1 MQKIIIKNFG
11 AIDYAEIEIKKVLV
25 LIGEQASGKST
36 IAKLIYFFKSLRDDI
51 FNKIYLDQNSVTFS
65 QIDDI
70 NSPIAKKFGSFFG
83 STSNLPDFEIRY
95 YYNLEEEKYLNL
107 SVEVHKIHS
116 QILKKVKIRFS
127 PNLFNNE
134 FKTAISDIK
143 NDLYR
148 NLNMFV
154 IGSGEEFIQKQEKIK
169 YINKLR
175 FKLIDLFNSR
185 QTNLLFIIAGRNVTV
200 SYSELFEKYLFDSVQ
215 DRLEQNR
222 LEDSEFSP
230 RTLTTNTID
239 EILMLEFM
247 ERVLKIKNI
256 FRRFQSFDGVIKS
269 ATEFAYE
276 GEQYLH
282 QDQAQ
287 ELNFIKK
294 KLHEILKGE
303 YIFDNLGEKIIVN
316 AEMSVSISNTSSGQ
330 QDVIRLLQDIFI
342 CMIERSRV
350 LRIVEEPEAH
360 LFPVAQKSL
369 IELLALMVNQNDDNQ
384 LIITTHSPYVLT
396 VFNNLLFAQRVV
408 DKNPSAEAEVAELI
422 PKEFW
427 LKAKDFSAYSLG
439 NHFMEE
445 AKYCE
450 SIFDL
455 EMGTIEQNY
464 LDEVSEMLGGDFNA
478 LYSIHAR
485 TFRRK

>member
-11 AIDYAEIEIKKVLV
+11 AIEYAEIEIKKVLV

-51 FNKIYLDQNSVTFS
+51 FKKIYLDQESVTFS
-65 QIDDI
+65 QFNDIDQ
-70 NSPIAKKFGSFFG
+70 PLAKKFAAFFG

-107 SVEVHKIHS
+107 SVDVKKIDSH
-116 QILKKVKIRFS
+116 ILKKVKSKFS
-127 PNLFNNE
+127 PNFFSNE
-134 FKTAISDIK
+134 FKTTISNIK
-143 NDLYR
+143 VELNQ
-148 NLNMFV
+148 NLNAIV
-154 IGSGEEFIQKQEKIK
+154 IGSGEEFIQEQKKIQ

-185 QTNLLFIIAGRNVTV
+185 QTNLLFIIAGRNLTV
-200 SYSELFEKYLFDSVQ
+200 SYSELFEKYLFTSVQ

-222 LEDSEFSP
+222 LEDSGFNP

-239 EILMLEFM
+239 EILMLEFI
-247 ERVLKIKNI
+247 ERVIKIKNI
-256 FRRFQSFDGVIKS
+256 FRRLQSFDGVIKS
-269 ATEFAYE
+269 ATEFAYD
-276 GEQYLH
+276 GDQYVH
-282 QDQAQ
+282 ETQ

-316 AEMSVSISNTSSGQ
+316 SKMSVNISNASSGQ

-342 CMIERSRV
+342 CIIERSQV

-369 IELLALMVNQNDDNQ
+369 IELLALMVNQKDDNQ

-408 DKNPSAEAEVAELI
+408 DKNPSAEAEVAEII

-427 LKAKDFSAYSLG
+427 LDPNEFSAYSLG
-439 NHFMEE
+439 NSSIEE
-445 AKYCE
+445 EPEYCE
-450 SIFDL
+450 SIFNQQT
-455 EMGTIEQNY
+455 GAIKQNY
-464 LDEVSEMLGGDFNA
+464 LDAVSEMLGGDFNA
-478 LYSIHAR
+478 LYSIY
-485 TFRRK
+485 TKNSRRR

>member
-11 AIDYAEIEIKKVLV
+11 AIEYAEIEIKKVLV

-36 IAKLIYFFKSLRDDI
+36 IAKLIYLFKSLRDDI
-51 FNKIYLDQNSVTFS
+51 FKKIYLDQESVTFS
-65 QIDDI
+65 QFNDIDQ
-70 NSPIAKKFGSFFG
+70 PLAKKFAAFFG

-107 SVEVHKIHS
+107 SVDVKKIDSH
-116 QILKKVKIRFS
+116 ILKKVKSKFS
-127 PNLFNNE
+127 PNFFSNE
-134 FKTAISDIK
+134 FKTTISNIK
-143 NDLYR
+143 VELNQ
-148 NLNMFV
+148 NLNAIV
-154 IGSGEEFIQKQEKIK
+154 IGSGEEFIQEQKKIQ

-185 QTNLLFIIAGRNVTV
+185 QTNLLFIIAGRNLTV
-200 SYSELFEKYLFDSVQ
+200 SYSELFEKYLFTSVQ

-222 LEDSEFSP
+222 LEDSGFNP

-239 EILMLEFM
+239 EILMLEFI
-247 ERVLKIKNI
+247 ERVIKIKNI
-256 FRRFQSFDGVIKS
+256 FRRLQSFDGVIKS
-269 ATEFAYE
+269 ATEFAYD
-276 GEQYLH
+276 GDQYVH
-282 QDQAQ
+282 ETQ

-316 AEMSVSISNTSSGQ
+316 SKMSVNISNASSGQ

-342 CMIERSRV
+342 CIIERSQV

-369 IELLALMVNQNDDNQ
+369 IELLALMVNQKDDNQ

-427 LKAKDFSAYSLG
+427 LDPNEFSAYSLG
-439 NHFMEE
+439 NSSIEE
-445 AKYCE
+445 EPEYCE
-450 SIFDL
+450 SIFNQQT
-455 EMGTIEQNY
+455 GAIKQNY
-464 LDEVSEMLGGDFNA
+464 LDAVSEMLGGDFNA
-478 LYSIHAR
+478 LYSIY
-485 TFRRK
+485 TKNSRRR